1 MKQIEKFLTP
11 DQESQVVQAI
21 AKAEENTSGEIRVHI
36 ETKTDMEPYA
46 RAAQVFEHLGMFHTL
61 KRNAILF
68 YVCMEPKAFVIL
80 GDKGINNL
88 VEKEHFWESTK
99 ELVIDHFRQGDFKEG
114 LIAGITKAGK
124 KLESLFPKDE
134 LSTNEISNEIS
145 KS

>member
-1 MKQIEKFLTP
+1 MKHIENFLTS
-11 DQESQVVQAI
+11 DQEAEVVQAI
-21 AKAEENTSGEIRVHI
+21 ARAEENTSGEIRVHI
-36 ETKTDMEPYA
+36 ETKTDVEPYT
-46 RAAQVFEHLGMFHTL
+46 RATHVFEHLGMFNTQ

-99 ELVIDHFRQGDFKEG
+99 ELVIDHFRQGKFKDG
-114 LIAGITKAGK
+114 LISGITKAGK